1 MEFSNDSI
9 ALFSEGGE
17 QLTFYL
23 NKPNKRGWGVVY
35 LRLRIGSLVLRLSTS
50 IKVKDLYW
58 NVDEGRIILPSHL
71 YGIDLKLH
79 DNADKMLKDIKN
91 HIMDLVFSKILFN
104 SATSEDATTYFFN
117 DSAKDIYNDLKG
129 HISNLINNKKMKQSK
144 RNVSLT
150 LLLGR
155 EAYKLS
161 NPKTQ
166 KNVLGIISNFKT
178 FLGASNIDD
187 SIESANQV
195 TMRKYLAWL
204 QDEKNNIGIARGRNC
219 INYIFKLLRGV
230 ENASGCDFRL
240 DRKIVEDYKEI
251 RSMEE
256 RRKNSI
262 ALTEEELNKLA
273 SLELEGRLEV
283 ARDIFLLQCYCGFRF
298 EDLSLLL
305 DSKNLRVVDGVSYSV
320 FKTQKKDITSQTPLN
335 HNGYYPQAFEIYKRY
350 CDNPPYS
357 DKQHDLYN
365 KAIRKVARLARLD
378 REIIVTSTI
387 GMVKSKRAY
396 KVHEVISSHDGRHT
410 FLTNCIRYKG
420 IELNI
425 LKNISGHADTK
436 LIETV
441 YCNLEAEDKIKA
453 VHNVGKENNEPKT
466 ISKNETELGISGERE
481 AKSVLQY
488 LGVKYD
494 DSLCFEDLIELIKDR
509 QYYIADNYGIP
520 IDLLK
525 NVYNLNMPISKR
537 VLCLRSLLSGLVAC

>member
-1 MEFSNDSI
+1 MS
-9 ALFSEGGE
+9 
-17 QLTFYL
+17 FYL

-35 LRLRIGSLVLRLSTS
+35 LRLRIGSLVLRLSTT
-50 IKVKDLYW
+50 IKVKAQYW
-58 NVDEGRIILPSHL
+58 HVDEGRIILPSHL

-91 HIMDLVFSKILFN
+91 HLMDLIFSKILCNYATSDDATSYSYAN
-104 SATSEDATTYFFN
+104 SAR
-117 DSAKDIYNDLKG
+117 DIYNDLKG
-129 HISNLINNKKMKQSK
+129 HMSNLINNKKMKQTK

-155 EAYKLS
+155 EACKLS
-161 NPKTQ
+161 NLKTQ

-178 FLGASNIDD
+178 FLEASHIED
-187 SIESANQV
+187 SIESANQG

-204 QDEKNNIGIARGRNC
+204 QDERNNISIARGRNS

-230 ENASGCDFRL
+230 ENAIGCDFKL

-273 SLELEGRLEV
+273 SLELDGRLEV

-305 DSKNLRVVDGVSYSV
+305 DSKNLRVIDGVSYSV
-320 FKTQKKDITSQTPLN
+320 FTTQKKDITSQTPLN
-335 HNGYYPQAFEIYKRY
+335 HNCYYPQAFEIYKRY
-350 CDNPPYS
+350 CDKSPYS

-365 KAIRKVARLARLD
+365 KAIRKVAGIARLD
-378 REIIVTSTI
+378 REIIVTSTA
-387 GMVKSKRAY
+387 GMIKSKRAY
-396 KVHEVISSHDGRHT
+396 KVHEVISSHDARHT
-410 FLTNCIRYKG
+410 FITNCIRYKG
-420 IELNI
+420 IEPNV

-441 YCNLEAEDKIKA
+441 YCNLEDEDKIKE
-453 VHNVGKENNEPKT
+453 VHNVGRENIEPKT
-466 ISKNETELGISGERE
+466 FAKNETELGISGERE

-488 LGVKYD
+488 LEIKYD
-494 DSLCFEDLIELIKDR
+494 ESLGFEDLIKLIKDR
-509 QYYIADNYGIP
+509 QFYIADNYGIP
-520 IDLLK
+520 ITLLK
-525 NVYNLNMPISKR
+525 DVYNLNMPISKR